1 MNNLL
6 NRSALR
12 PLSLSSCESTTQS
25 PSLVHKLVHVFIWV
39 VVVLALVSG
48 VALLTSDLFFTALP
62 HAPAEASPLL
72 FIGTAY
78 LGSQVLLRRKPLDLF
93 KALIVSESVHV
104 LGS

>member
-12 PLSLSSCESTTQS
+12 PLSLSSYKATTQS
-25 PSLVHKLVHVFIWV
+25 PSLVRKLLYMFIWV
-39 VVVLALVSG
+39 VVVLALVSD
-48 VALLTSDLFFTALP
+48 VALLTSNLFFTALP

-78 LGSQVLLRRKPLDLF
+78 LGSQVLLRPKPLDLF